1 MASQTLIL
9 LTGATGF
16 IGFRTL
22 VFALKA
28 GYSVRCALRDPKKEP
43 TILSNPAI
51 KSLQLAP
58 NILTFTTVP
67 DLTVHCAYTEAMRDV
82 THVIHIASPLPRANP
97 TGYLT
102 PEKSFIQPALRG
114 ALEVLEAAK
123 HAGTVRRVVLTSS
136 VTALIPSPVW
146 MGIDPSTETYGPASR
161 IPTPKGPFPDNG
173 KAYGASKT
181 AQLNAVE
188 EWTRKETPR
197 FSVVT
202 IHPSWVLGRNDLAS
216 TVEELWAG
224 TNRFPLDIAIG
235 KKFDEP
241 RTGAC
246 VHVDDV
252 ARAHVL
258 ALGENVQGNRSFVLN
273 SPMRWE
279 KVGGVLERDFGN
291 GVEKGLLST
300 EGEQRTAPIDIR
312 GEETEIVLGFRYLSF
327 EAQVKSV
334 VGQYLELK
342 GLEGET

>member
-1 MASQTLIL
+1 MASEELIL

-28 GYSVRCALRDPKKEP
+28 GYSVRCAIRDPKKES

-51 KSLQLAP
+51 KALHLAP
-58 NILTFTTVP
+58 NTLTFTTVP
-67 DLTVHCAYTEAMRDV
+67 DLTVPGAYTEAIREV

-97 TGYLT
+97 TGFLT

-114 ALEVLEAAK
+114 ALEMLEAAK
-123 HAGTVRRVVLTSS
+123 HAGTVRRVVVTSS

-146 MGIDPSTETYGPASR
+146 MGIESSTETYGPASR
-161 IPTPKGPFPDNG
+161 MPTPMGPFPDNG

-188 EWTRKETPR
+188 EWTREETPR
-197 FSVVT
+197 FAVVT

-224 TNRFPLDIAIG
+224 TNRFLLDVAIG
-235 KKFDEP
+235 RVFDEP

-258 ALGENVQGNRSFVLN
+258 ALGETVRGNRNFVLN

-279 KVGGVLERDFGN
+279 EVAGILERDFRD
-291 GVEKGLLST
+291 GVEKGVLSM
-300 EGEQRTAPIDIR
+300 EGKQSTAPIDIR
-312 GEETEIVLGFRYLSF
+312 GEETEEVFGFRYLSF
-327 EAQVKSV
+327 EEQVKSV

-342 GLEGET
+342 GLEGQA